1 MKKFIFI
8 ILPCLLLISCSST
21 KRYYFY
27 ATLDNEGNKMQ
38 KNESGFF
45 TENKDSIEISYA
57 FSGENIT
64 MNLNIQNKLPYP
76 VGINWDK
83 SHLQINDIMP
93 KMYKDIH
100 RKDHKLETSEITAKS
115 SKKYT
120 LLKDAR
126 YNFRQINKRKAKRQ
140 EKTVTDRNIKTK
152 SLEFDSD
159 NSPFI
164 LTSTLY
170 LNTEENRKL
179 FFANTFYL
187 SSLNRVDKR
196 DYKKIKKRSE
206 LRGDIFC
213 IRYERERNSKFTNIL
228 LDTLIEAAF
237 IVIDAKLNDGLED
250 E

>member
-1 MKKFIFI
+1 M
-8 ILPCLLLISCSST
+8 SCSST

-27 ATLDNEGNKMQ
+27 ATLDSEGNKT
-38 KNESGFF
+38 KKDTSGFF
-45 TENKDSIEISYA
+45 SENKDSIKISYA

-64 MNLNIQNKLPYP
+64 MNLNIQNKLPHP
-76 VGINWDK
+76 VSINWDK
-83 SHLQINDIMP
+83 SHVQINDIMP
-93 KMYKDIH
+93 KMYKNIH
-100 RKDHKLETSEITAKS
+100 RKGHELDTSEITANS
-115 SKKYT
+115 SKKYA

-140 EKTVTDRNIKTK
+140 EKTVIDRNIKTK

-170 LNTEENRKL
+170 LDADKENISRTL
-179 FFANTFYL
+179 PFNNTFYL
-187 SSLNRVDKR
+187 SSLNRVDKKE
-196 DYKKIKKRSE
+196 YKKIKKVSE

-237 IVIDAKLNDGLED
+237 IIVDAKLNDGLDD